1 MDSEQLQQLWE
12 LYLSQRDRAQ
22 RDQLILHYSPLV
34 KYVAG
39 RMASGLPGSVEQ
51 ADLVSYGMFGL
62 IDAIDRFE
70 PERGLKFETFG
81 IPRIRGAILDELRAL
96 DWVPRGV
103 RAKARAVEA
112 AFTKLEGSLL
122 RSPTV
127 SELAQELAVSEAE
140 LQAIF
145 AELSLTGLV
154 ALDDLLAHASADRD
168 SASDSVLDR
177 SRAPLVA
184 FELQETRQ
192 VLADVI
198 RRMPE
203 RERAVLLLY
212 YYEGLTLAE
221 VGEVLGVTESRVC
234 QIHTK
239 AVLHLRARLTEAT
252 VEA

>member
-1 MDSEQLQQLWE
+1 VDSEQLQALWE
-12 LYLSQRDRAQ
+12 LYFSHRDRSQ

-103 RAKARAVEA
+103 RAKARAVET
-112 AFTKLEGSLL
+112 AFAKLEGNLL
-122 RSPTV
+122 RSPTDAELA
-127 SELAQELAVSEAE
+127 SELSMSEAE
-140 LQAIF
+140 LQAVF

-154 ALDDLLAHASADRD
+154 ALDDLLVHAGADRE
-168 SASDSVLDR
+168 AGSDSVLDR

-203 RERAVLLLY
+203 RERSVLLLY

-239 AVLHLRARLTEAT
+239 AVLHLRARLTEAA
-252 VEA
+252 VEV